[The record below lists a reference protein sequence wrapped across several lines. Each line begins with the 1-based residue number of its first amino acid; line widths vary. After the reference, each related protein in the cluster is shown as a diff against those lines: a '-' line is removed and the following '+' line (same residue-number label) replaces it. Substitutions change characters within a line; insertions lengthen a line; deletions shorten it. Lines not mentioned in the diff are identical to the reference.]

1 MICGNAFNLL
11 KMYQK
16 LVDVEDFIQT
26 FYDLKF
32 LYSAIFLL
40 TPPPHCTFVPL
51 LYWSGDVYSDSKVQN
66 LPNVKNV
73 QNVLNV
79 PIIPGAK

>member
-1 MICGNAFNLL
+1 
-11 KMYQK
+11 MYPK

-40 TPPPHCTFVPL
+40 TPPPLCTFVPL
-51 LYWSGDVYSDSKVQN
+51 LYCSGDVYSDSKVQN

>member
-1 MICGNAFNLL
+1 
-11 KMYQK
+11 MYQK

-40 TPPPHCTFVPL
+40 TPPLCTFVPL